1 MSSIAGGE
9 ISRAQV
15 YGRSASIAILGC
27 SISRVTIDEALNR
40 IERFIELRE
49 GRCRFVVATGF
60 HGIWEAHRNPRL
72 RDVLNSA
79 DLFCPDGIAPVW
91 ISRLRGVPLRGRVP
105 GADLLA
111 RFAARANRTGYSSFF
126 YGDTKETLATLKK
139 QFERRH
145 PGHRVAGTLS
155 PPFRKLELEEERA
168 MVKQINEARPDVL
181 WVGLGVP
188 KQEWW
193 IHRNLDSLR
202 VPVVVGVGAAFRLAS
217 GQVRRAPAW
226 VGDAGFEWLWR
237 LALEPAKL
245 WRRDLVDGP
254 RFLYRAL
261 AETLQIRVRQALADQ
276 RWNVE
281 RTHDR
286 R

>member
-1 MSSIAGGE
+1 MTSIASGE
-9 ISRAQV
+9 MSQAERQV
-15 YGRSASIAILGC
+15 RPASIEILGC

-49 GRCRFVVATGF
+49 ERCRFVVATGF

-91 ISRLRGVPLRGRVP
+91 ISRLHGLPLPGRVP
-105 GADLLA
+105 GPELLA
-111 RFAARANRTGYSSFF
+111 GFAARANRTGHRSFF
-126 YGDTKETLATLKK
+126 YGDTEETLAALKER
-139 QFERRH
+139 FERRH
-145 PGHRVAGTLS
+145 PGHRVVGTLS
-155 PPFRKLELEEERA
+155 PPFRKLEREEELA

-181 WVGLGVP
+181 WVGLGLP

-193 IHRNLDSLR
+193 IHSNLDALR
-202 VPVVVGVGAAFRLAS
+202 VPVVVGVGAAFRLVS

-226 VGDAGFEWLWR
+226 VADAGLEWLWR

-261 AETLQIRVRQALADQ
+261 AETLRIRMRQAVAAQ
-276 RWNVE
+276 RPE
-281 RTHDR
+281 R
-286 R
+286 